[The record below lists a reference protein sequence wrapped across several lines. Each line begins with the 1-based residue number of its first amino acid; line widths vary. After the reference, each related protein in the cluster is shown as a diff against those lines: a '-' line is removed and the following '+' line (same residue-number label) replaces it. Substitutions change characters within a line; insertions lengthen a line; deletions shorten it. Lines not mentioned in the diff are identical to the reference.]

1 MTIIKPILVIATAV
15 GIALVT
21 TTHEPA
27 INETTNSIDSL
38 IAKSKTSC
46 TKANNSIA
54 IAEKVQKEN
63 LKNLKDKVATLETEK
78 KMLILKLE
86 KNVENPPI
94 IDSVEQFNLFP
105 SN

>member
-15 GIALVT
+15 SIALVT

-38 IAKSKTSC
+38 IAQSKTSC

-63 LKNLKDKVATLETEK
+63 LKTLKDKVATLETEK

-86 KNVENPPI
+86 KNVESPNPV
-94 IDSVEQFNLFP
+94 DSVEQFDLFS